1 MPVLQQ
7 PTYQQYF
14 LSTIHF
20 YGYPYISFLIS
31 ELLTEEEDSTP
42 QEEDI
47 VKQERI
53 RQHTGKKK
61 GPHSVK

>member
-1 MPVLQQ
+1 M
-7 PTYQQYF
+7 
-14 LSTIHF
+14 HF
-20 YGYPYISFLIS
+20 YEYPYISFLIS

-61 GPHSVK
+61 KDLTQ